1 MNIDQMNKNCEMVA
15 ELLKVLSHP
24 QRLMILC
31 HLYEA
36 EKTVG
41 ELCSLCSLSQS
52 QTSQFLNRMKRE
64 GLVKSTKNGNFTYYE
79 LADQRISKLMKS
91 LHGIFGN

>member
-1 MNIDQMNKNCEMVA
+1 MNLNEMNKKCEGVA

-31 HLYEA
+31 HLSEN

-41 ELCSLCSLSQS
+41 ELHELCNLSQS
-52 QTSQFLNRMKRE
+52 QTSQFLIRMKSDGIVSAE
-64 GLVKSTKNGNFTYYE
+64 KDGNFTTY
-79 LADQRISKLMKS
+79 KLVNPQMIKLIKS
-91 LHGIFGN
+91 LHTIFGK